1 MIYHLIKNIT
11 YKTKREQR
19 HYKMYPI
26 DWTRKKSMPSIG
38 YTLILEAYRF
48 KNRNKGARLIKMTL
62 EKYFNTVMNLKK
74 IRRLMKKFNLV
85 CPIRKA
91 KS

>member
-1 MIYHLIKNIT
+1 M
-11 YKTKREQR
+11 
-19 HYKMYPI
+19 
-26 DWTRKKSMPSIG
+26 
-38 YTLILEAYRF
+38 ILEAYRF